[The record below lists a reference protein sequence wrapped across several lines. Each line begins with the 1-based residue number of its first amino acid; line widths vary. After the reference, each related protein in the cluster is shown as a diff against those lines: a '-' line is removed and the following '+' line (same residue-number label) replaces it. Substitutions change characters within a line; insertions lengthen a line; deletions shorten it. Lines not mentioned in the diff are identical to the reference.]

1 MGKKVLRGTDRLI
14 KVQRVL
20 PFEQIVR
27 GPSGEVR
34 LVLFG
39 LRLELEDGRSLTL
52 VHIPPEIAITIDRL
66 NRGDPPPERQS
77 IFDVLAFNEKFRDVF
92 NDVLDRVVI
101 DELNLENGL
110 YNARAVLK
118 SEGLSLSVKMIPSH
132 AIIMAIILDKPI
144 YVAEELV
151 EFEENSMSGELD
163 LDELF
168 EDDDED

>member
-1 MGKKVLRGTDRLI
+1 MTKKILRGTDRLVR
-14 KVQRVL
+14 VQRVI

-27 GPSGEVR
+27 GPSGEIR

-39 LRLELEDGRSLTL
+39 LRLILEDGRSLTL

-66 NRGDPPPERQS
+66 NHSEPPPERQS
-77 IFDVLAFNEKFRDVF
+77 IFDILAFNEKFREVF

-110 YNARAVLK
+110 YNAKAVLK

-132 AIIMAIILDKPI
+132 AIIMALILDKPI

-151 EFEENSMSGELD
+151 EFEESSMSGELD
-163 LDELF
+163 LDDLF
-168 EDDDED
+168 DDDE